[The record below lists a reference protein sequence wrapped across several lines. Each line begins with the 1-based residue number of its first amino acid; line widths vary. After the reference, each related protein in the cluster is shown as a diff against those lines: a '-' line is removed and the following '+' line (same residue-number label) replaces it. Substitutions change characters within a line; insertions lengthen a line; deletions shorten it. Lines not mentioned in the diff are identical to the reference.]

1 VLRTRDGLCRARRR
15 PKAAVVYGVPAGS
28 GGLGQHAASIMR
40 ALGDDY
46 KVHALG
52 PGRAAVS
59 PLPGE
64 VPPAEWCEAPAGVAP
79 WRARYSWLRWYAGQL
94 QLQNDR
100 CIGRW
105 AAEQIRYLKP
115 DLCYVFTQVGLET
128 LQWAQE
134 DGVTTVL
141 ESPNGHIR
149 NFRKIYETETEKWNS
164 GKYRRH
170 PSMAMVERV
179 QHEYELAKRVRVSSQ
194 WSKASFIENGVPAE
208 KIVVFQQPVNL
219 LRFRPPCGFPP
230 AKGPLRVC
238 FVGSLD
244 LRKGF
249 VYLLRAIKL
258 LGPERVSLEIVGA
271 TGDRLCKQ
279 LLARE
284 STAINLRCA
293 PGDPVSAY
301 QAAELM
307 VLPTLED
314 GSPFAVAEAMACGL
328 PVIVTD
334 CCGSAEWVRPGETG
348 WIVKGANVE
357 ALAATLEEAIQQR
370 GHLRS
375 MGVAARRD
383 TERRAGLHCLKPLR
397 EWLSAEVVL

>member
-1 VLRTRDGLCRARRR
+1 MRGECR

-28 GGLGQHAASIMR
+28 GGLGQHAASLMC

-52 PGRAAVS
+52 PARAAVW

-64 VPPAEWCEAPAGVAP
+64 VAAEWYEAPAEVAW
-79 WRARYSWLRWYAGQL
+79 WRARYSWLRWYTGQL

-105 AAEQIRYLKP
+105 AAEQIRHLKP

-128 LQWAQE
+128 LQWAR
-134 DGVTTVL
+134 DNGVPTVL

-149 NFRKIYETETEKWNS
+149 NFRKVYETETKRWSS

-170 PSMAMVERV
+170 PSMAMVERIER
-179 QHEYELAKRVRVSSQ
+179 EYELAKRVRVSSH
-194 WSKASFIENGVPAE
+194 WSKASLIENGVPAE

-219 LRFRPPCGFPP
+219 SRFRPAREFPP

-249 VYLLRAIKL
+249 VYLLQAAKL
-258 LGPERVSLEIVGA
+258 VGTERISLEVVGA
-271 TGDRLCKQ
+271 SGDRVCKR
-279 LLARE
+279 LLIRE
-284 STAINLRCA
+284 RAGLDLRCG
-293 PGDPVSAY
+293 PGDPLPTY
-301 QAAELM
+301 QSAELM

-314 GSPFAVAEAMACGL
+314 GSPFSAAEAMACGL
-328 PVIVTD
+328 PVIVTN
-334 CCGSAEWVRPGETG
+334 CCGSAEWVRPGVTG
-348 WIVKGANVE
+348 WIVPTANAE
-357 ALAATLEEAIQQR
+357 ALAAALEDALSQR
-370 GHLRS
+370 DQLRL
-375 MGVAARRD
+375 MGAAARRD
-383 TERRAGLHCLKPLR
+383 TECRAGMHCLDPLR
-397 EWLSAEVVL
+397 RWLTADVTG